1 MLLANFH
8 ALHHKSRHAIFT
20 NVWDVQTTTK
30 ELLNILRNY
39 SNELTKAT
47 GVETCASFYHTVG
60 LQLLDR
66 RNSTNNVAAFFS
78 PPDLCFF
85 PLTKAT
91 VKWLALL
98 LVFIRY
104 WIQILAQTPALLKFS
119 WLTLIPA
126 DKFRSRAPVTAVTV
140 FFRVLSNS
148 LFCYS
153 TPYGLSY

>member
-78 PPDLCFF
+78 PPG
-85 PLTKAT
+85 
-91 VKWLALL
+91 
-98 LVFIRY
+98 LVFLSADESYGQMASAPACIHKILDSNLGPNTGSPQIFVVDLNPCRQ
-104 WIQILAQTPALLKFS
+104 IQK
-119 WLTLIPA
+119 
-126 DKFRSRAPVTAVTV
+126 
-140 FFRVLSNS
+140 
-148 LFCYS
+148 
-153 TPYGLSY
+153 